1 MQKKS
6 FSKELDFTL
15 TQRDIDSYLTDK
27 DRSFKPEEKTAL
39 LLILRK
45 ILNAEFGQIEKKEKF
60 TFSLRVNCC
69 EKPGKFYSRLLL
81 YV

>member
-6 FSKELDFTL
+6 FSKELDLTL
-15 TQRDIDSYLTDK
+15 TQRDIDSYFTDK
-27 DRSFKPEEKTAL
+27 DRFFKPKQTSL

-45 ILNAEFGQIEKKEKF
+45 IFNAEFGQIEKKEKF